1 MHFIAKI
8 LKKFKKKST
17 KKSLFS
23 DVIQD
28 DVQSNDG
35 VMVLLAQPKIRVFII
50 PFHKKTKE
58 RMVGPLS
65 FNIIYVYLIIYLG
78 NREQLVSKGLHPP
91 FDAEMLIFRCRNVDY
106 ECRNVDHECR
116 KNRFASNNKRKF
128 PKNKNFSETNSEYSM
143 V

>member
-35 VMVLLAQPKIRVFII
+35 VMVLLAQPKSGVFII
-50 PFHKKTKE
+50 PFHKK
-58 RMVGPLS
+58 
-65 FNIIYVYLIIYLG
+65 
-78 NREQLVSKGLHPP
+78 
-91 FDAEMLIFRCRNVDY
+91 
-106 ECRNVDHECR
+106 
-116 KNRFASNNKRKF
+116 NKRE
-128 PKNKNFSETNSEYSM
+128 NGWTTII
-143 V
+143 